1 MSKIPVIFDTD
12 ICDDI
17 DDLFALLC
25 CVFHPKLDLKAVT
38 VVHADVMSKARYVR
52 KVLDMV
58 GAGSVPVGVGKPK
71 SLARLLKNQTHP
83 HIAIEK
89 GYDRFANDMPM
100 GSYPGALELMK
111 QVLDAAEEPVA
122 VICEGAMTN
131 AAELAVEYPDLSRK
145 VKGFFITG
153 AETVYMRPEHN
164 VTCDPEASE
173 VVFNCGVPVFDAP
186 WTPAAKMVLKEERV
200 KEAFGD
206 MKNPVHRIIRE
217 SVDLWWGKDPIL
229 FDIAAVFYL
238 TDPELFDVRPCAM
251 HTELEGRFT
260 RGFTV
265 ADYNAP
271 VKNCLVADDLREDV
285 LLDKCVALLSQ
296 AKSR

>member
-38 VVHADVMSKARYVR
+38 VVHANVMDKARYVR

-58 GAGSVPVGVGKPK
+58 GAGSVPVGVGKPI
-71 SLARLLKNQTHP
+71 SLARILKNQYHP
-83 HIAIEK
+83 HIAPDT
-89 GYDRFANDMPM
+89 GYDRFADDMPL

-122 VICEGAMTN
+122 VVCEGAMTN
-131 AAELAVEYPDLSRK
+131 AAELAVEYPALSRK
-145 VKGFFITG
+145 VKGFFVMG
-153 AETVYMRPEHN
+153 GETLYMHPEHN
-164 VTCDPEASE
+164 IMCDPEASE
-173 VVFNCGVPVFDAP
+173 VVFNSGVPVFAAP
-186 WTPAAKMVLKEERV
+186 FTPTKKLLLRDERLREV
-200 KEAFGD
+200 FCD
-206 MKNPVHRIIRE
+206 MSNPVHRAIRE

>member
-58 GAGSVPVGVGKPK
+58 GAGDVPVGVGKPI
-71 SLARLLKNQTHP
+71 SLARILKNQYLP
-83 HIAIEK
+83 HIAPDT
-89 GYDRFANDMPM
+89 GYDRFADDMPI

-122 VICEGAMTN
+122 VVCEGAMTN
-131 AAELAVEYPDLSRK
+131 AAELAVEYPALSRK
-145 VKGFFITG
+145 VKGFFVMG
-153 AETVYMRPEHN
+153 GETLYMHPEHN
-164 VTCDPEASE
+164 IMCDPEASE
-173 VVFNCGVPVFDAP
+173 VVFNSGVPVFDAP
-186 WTPAAKMVLKEERV
+186 YTPAAKLVIRKERV
-200 KEAFGD
+200 KEVFGD
-206 MKNPVHRIIRE
+206 LKDPVHRIIRE
-217 SVDLWWGKDPIL
+217 SVALWWGEDPIL
-229 FDIAAVFYL
+229 YDLAPVFYL
-238 TDPELFDVRPCAM
+238 TDPELFDVRPCAL
-251 HTELEGRFT
+251 HTELEGRLT

-271 VKNCLVADDLREDV
+271 VKNCLVADGLREEAI
-285 LLDKCVALLSQ
+285 LDKCVALLSQ